1 MTEMQQYVPLKRKD
15 SEFYE
20 CYFWYTEYI
29 TLEKKQKWLG
39 DFLVV
44 QKATTSEGIPSYWS
58 STYTEIP

>member
-1 MTEMQQYVPLKRKD
+1 MKQYVPLKRKD

-29 TLEKKQKWLG
+29 TLEKKQKLLG

-44 QKATTSEGIPSYWS
+44 QKATTSEGIPSY
-58 STYTEIP
+58 